1 MIKTIFK
8 YPLEVID
15 EQTIEMPSGA
25 QILTV
30 QMQRGLLYLWALV
43 PVAAPMMQ
51 RRIITHGT
59 EHPVPPTTGEYIGTY
74 QLDGGSLIFHVF
86 EAEDEG

>member
-1 MIKTIFK
+1 MKTIFK
-8 YPLEVID
+8 YPLEVTD
-15 EQTIEMPSGA
+15 EQTLEMPSGA
-25 QILTV
+25 RILTV
-30 QMQRGLLYLWALV
+30 QTQHNVPCLWALV
-43 PVAAPMMQ
+43 PIAAPMMQ